1 MIVLYISSVFQP
13 QRKEF
18 LLYKGNVPLEL
29 VKEFETSVVVSV
41 YLPIFL
47 VMQAGM
53 EGSFISMGRLYS
65 AMYCGGILIF

>member
-13 QRKEF
+13 QRKQF

-41 YLPIFL
+41 YLLIFL

-65 AMYCGGILIF
+65 AT